1 MPKNNFIK
9 PFIIIVMFFS
19 FFSFSQEK
27 KKIAVYFDFDKY
39 EITPKAKST
48 LDSLIS
54 LANNS
59 RAYTI
64 RINAFTD
71 SKGSKEYNLILANN
85 RKKTISDYLIQNQLN
100 FRRVS
105 YSQLDDN
112 LENIPDDLRR
122 KAIIEIEYINSKIFS
137 GKKGTQV
144 TAGEN
149 DKVTVNEYFSA
160 KEMIRDSKF
169 AIDDKEQII
178 RSDGMITICNDTA
191 ILDETGNFYIVEMPS
206 RQGQVNTSMNVYT
219 EITNDKG
226 EKRWKQTE
234 IKLDFDSIKN
244 RYIFK
249 IPIESKGCISLNVD
263 CQVLKDY
270 EKIVYISTQNMYD
283 NVEVRDAKNKLLFS
297 AFRDNGRRI
306 NQYVFLTRTSVETR
320 NMIFY
325 GFEGKKKTVLHLRDF
340 GFEEV
345 KKEEENPVKEYYT
358 ESLSYNNAAVNNNK
372 NLNIEKKGFFPWIKR
387 VFTGKRTYITI
398 NNKQQTT

>member
-9 PFIIIVMFFS
+9 SLFIIALFIS
-19 FFSFSQEK
+19 FFSFSQERK
-27 KKIAVYFDFDKY
+27 NIAVYFDFDKY

-54 LANNS
+54 LAKNS

-100 FRRVS
+100 FKRVS
-105 YSQLDDN
+105 CSQLDDN

-122 KAIIEIEYINSKIFS
+122 KAVIEIEYINSKIFS

-178 RSDGMITICNDTA
+178 RSDGMLTICYEAAT
-191 ILDETGNFYIVEMPS
+191 LDESGNFYIVEMPS
-206 RQGQVNTSMNVYT
+206 RGLNVDRSMNIFL

-234 IKLDFDSIKN
+234 IKLDFDTIKN

-249 IPIESKGCISLNVD
+249 IP
-263 CQVLKDY
+263 
-270 EKIVYISTQNMYD
+270 
-283 NVEVRDAKNKLLFS
+283 
-297 AFRDNGRRI
+297 
-306 NQYVFLTRTSVETR
+306 
-320 NMIFY
+320 
-325 GFEGKKKTVLHLRDF
+325 
-340 GFEEV
+340 
-345 KKEEENPVKEYYT
+345 
-358 ESLSYNNAAVNNNK
+358 
-372 NLNIEKKGFFPWIKR
+372 
-387 VFTGKRTYITI
+387 
-398 NNKQQTT
+398 